1 MPIGGVVVRHAQVG
15 SQCSFVPC
23 DLVGQVW
30 FEVGEV
36 MRDDA
41 SLCVILFVGRFPA
54 RDQVTSSTDLSP
66 LSARPIAVV
75 MECQLVMLEG

>member
-54 RDQVTSSTDLSP
+54 RDQVTSSTDLFAAERQTDRRGDGVP
-66 LSARPIAVV
+66 AGHA
-75 MECQLVMLEG
+75 